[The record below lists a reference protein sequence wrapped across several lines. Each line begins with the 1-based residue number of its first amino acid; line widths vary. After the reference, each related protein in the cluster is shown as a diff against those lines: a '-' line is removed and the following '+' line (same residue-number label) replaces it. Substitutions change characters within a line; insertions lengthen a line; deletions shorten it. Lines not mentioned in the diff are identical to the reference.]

1 MKNGIFTIQV
11 LDDKNYE
18 ALHEVI
24 SDVGAEDLRAA
35 LCFAIKDRGEA
46 YVRKTG
52 VAELDESTMQHE
64 LQELLAKNSEHEDEN
79 NIRWKKGGALRTI
92 LPIAAAFIPGIG
104 PLLAAGLNVG
114 MNQYAQSRHP
124 EELGP
129 PSIGS
134 ALVQGVSGY
143 MGGKAAG
150 GAVSGAKAGMQA
162 GKSLGGILGS
172 AVQGAGTGTFTT
184 PAGQSTSL
192 LGGQGLLGGS
202 APLGLVSPTSAA
214 NMGIVKPNTANL
226 LGSPS
231 GLVGPATE
239 AQAAK
244 GAASLAQVPVSPVSG
259 GVAGAGTPSLME
271 GVGKSLIKPETILG
285 AGSLM
290 ASQAPKTP
298 QFEMPSQVADIQ
310 AKLMQGEALSPLG
323 QQARSELSKIMAS
336 KPSELYPTAN
346 DEFYNAAL
354 RRTRQSYATAEEQ
367 LDAAYNN
374 AGMYGSGEHLAAKA
388 KLKEELARTES
399 GLAAETEQR
408 RFELAR
414 TAQYTATQDAL
425 GVDKN
430 VMDDLAGLTGLDVQ
444 TAAMIYG
451 AKTADV
457 QAIRENLGTLG
468 VELLLRGQGVQKS
481 GGLNINI
488 GQGNP

>member
-1 MKNGIFTIQV
+1 MKNRIFTIQV
-11 LDDKNYE
+11 LDDKDYDN
-18 ALHEVI
+18 LHEVI
-24 SDVGAEDLRAA
+24 SDVRAEDLKNS
-35 LCFAIKDRGEA
+35 LGFAIKDKGEA

-92 LPIAAAFIPGIG
+92 LPIAAAFLGPVG

-114 MNQYAQSRHP
+114 LNQAAQSRHP

-134 ALVQGVSGY
+134 ALMQGVAGY
-143 MGGKAAG
+143 AGGKAAG

-184 PAGQSTSL
+184 TAGKSTSL

-202 APLGLVSPTSAA
+202 APLGLISPTSAV

-244 GAASLAQVPVSPVSG
+244 GFASLAQAPAVPVSG

-271 GVGKSLIKPETILG
+271 GLGKSLIKPETILG

-290 ASQAPKTP
+290 ASQAPKAP
-298 QFEMPSQVADIQ
+298 QF
-310 AKLMQGEALSPLG
+310 
-323 QQARSELSKIMAS
+323 
-336 KPSELYPTAN
+336 
-346 DEFYNAAL
+346 
-354 RRTRQSYATAEEQ
+354 
-367 LDAAYNN
+367 
-374 AGMYGSGEHLAAKA
+374 
-388 KLKEELARTES
+388 
-399 GLAAETEQR
+399 
-408 RFELAR
+408 
-414 TAQYTATQDAL
+414 
-425 GVDKN
+425 
-430 VMDDLAGLTGLDVQ
+430 
-444 TAAMIYG
+444 
-451 AKTADV
+451 
-457 QAIRENLGTLG
+457 
-468 VELLLRGQGVQKS
+468 
-481 GGLNINI
+481 
-488 GQGNP
+488 

>member
-24 SDVGAEDLRAA
+24 SDVGAEDLKNS
-35 LCFAIKDRGEA
+35 LGFAIKDRGEA

-92 LPIAAAFIPGIG
+92 LPIAAAFVPAIG
-104 PLLAAGLNVG
+104 PFLSAGLNVG
-114 MNQYAQSRHP
+114 LNQAAQARHP
-124 EELGP
+124 EELGK

-134 ALVQGVSGY
+134 ALMQGVAGY
-143 MGGKAAG
+143 AGGKAAG
-150 GAVSGAKAGMQA
+150 GAVAGAKAGMQA

-172 AVQGAGTGTFTT
+172 TVQGAGTGTFTT
-184 PAGQSTSL
+184 TAGKNISL

-202 APLGLVSPTSAA
+202 APLGLVSPTSAV